1 MYGKMEF
8 YPFWQGAEYEAG
20 APESKINQPMSLRYL
35 LGGVD
40 KKKLGQ
46 FFDSLK
52 DPNTAQSGKD
62 GKNLYADVT
71 NKRVSGLTPF

>member
-1 MYGKMEF
+1 
-8 YPFWQGAEYEAG
+8 
-20 APESKINQPMSLRYL
+20 MSLRYL

-40 KKKLGQ
+40 KKQMGQ

-71 NKRVSGLTPF
+71 NKRVSGLTPFFEKAIEAGELVYEDIELYKRQG